1 MITCLTKT
9 GALFDYHK
17 DQATV
22 VSGNRFICTQ
32 IQYGNMSLNQK
43 IAEQLYQIGEIL
55 AIKGDRFRSRA
66 YNMAAQRVTALT
78 EDVGAIAD
86 RGELQEIPGV
96 GESISNVI
104 QEIIETGQSV
114 VLEEL
119 RESLPK
125 GVLQMI
131 ELEGIGPKI
140 AMRLTQELDITNIEE
155 LEKAAKAEEIRKLKG
170 FGAKKEENILT
181 AIEEY
186 RSRSTRF
193 LLGEVL
199 PIIQG
204 IIRYMEDCP
213 DARRVEVAGSAR
225 RRKETVGDL
234 DVLVS
239 SRIPGL
245 VTEHFVSMPPIVRIL
260 GEGATKSTVV
270 LENMLQIDLRVIPP
284 ESYGAALQYFTGS
297 KEHNVKLRTIGVKT
311 GFKLNEYGLF
321 RREDDELVEAEDEEK
336 IYNALGMDWMP
347 PELRENTGEIE
358 AAIEGTL
365 PDLVSLDE
373 VRGDLHVHTDYSHAI
388 DPLEAMV
395 KKAIDMNLE
404 YIAITDHSQSLA
416 IAQGLKE
423 ETLLKQVEEVKHLDD
438 EYPEIKILTGTEC
451 DIKGDGSLD
460 YSDDLLSQLDWV
472 VASIHTGMQ
481 REGDVITNRILDA
494 IHDPY
499 VRVIGHPTGRLI
511 QKRRPYEV
519 NLDKIFEAA
528 SEQDVCMEINCSPNR
543 LDLRDVDTRRAKKAG
558 VKIALGTDAHSV
570 PQMEF
575 LPLGVAV
582 ARRGWLEPEDVINTW
597 ELDKV
602 LRLRK

>member
-9 GALFDYHK
+9 GALLDYHK
-17 DQATV
+17 DQAMG

-78 EDVGAIAD
+78 EDMGAIAD

-140 AMRLTQELDITNIEE
+140 AMRLTQELGITNIEE
-155 LEKAAKAEEIRKLKG
+155 LEKAAKAEKIRKLKG

-204 IIRYMEDCP
+204 IISYMEDCP

-239 SRIPGL
+239 SRTPGL

-321 RREDDELVEAEDEEK
+321 RREDDELVEAENEEK
-336 IYNALGMDWMP
+336 IYNALGMNWMP

-373 VRGDLHVHTDYSHAI
+373 VRGDLHLHTDYSHAI

-404 YIAITDHSQSLA
+404 YIAITDHSQSLG
-416 IAQGLKE
+416 IAQGLNE

-472 VASIHTGMQ
+472 IASIHTGMQ

-511 QKRRPYEV
+511 QKRSPYEV

-528 SEQDVCMEINCSPNR
+528 AEQDVCMEVNCSPNR
-543 LDLRDVDTRRAKKAG
+543 LDLKDVDTRRAKKAG

-597 ELDKV
+597 ELDKA